1 MGQAVLLPGIEEAE
15 GTLVKFDLFPR
26 LTSHVRHKAKYLDVQ
41 LLKEQGFVFTENGRF
56 AGGPARTLKEF
67 LSGLASVP
75 SPVLNGHARRGDFS
89 RWIADVFRDHFL
101 ASDIRKVEQRF
112 RLGHIKDLSDS
123 LVKLIQERYE
133 VSPEPI
139 TSSQTPPTYPAF
151 DADLLQGAPVVN

>member
-1 MGQAVLLPGIEEAE
+1 
-15 GTLVKFDLFPR
+15 
-26 LTSHVRHKAKYLDVQ
+26 

-56 AGGPARTLKEF
+56 AGGPVRTLKEF
-67 LSGLASVP
+67 VFGLATLPSSVL
-75 SPVLNGHARRGDFS
+75 SGHARRGDFS

-139 TSSQTPPTYPAF
+139 TSSQTPPAYPAF
-151 DADLLQGAPVVN
+151 DADLLRSAPVVN